1 MIFKTL
7 KNNLIENSDTAIPLW
22 LQWLDPISYAKNNSE
37 KVYQIE
43 ECDINETDLE
53 NFKKELF
60 LKLKV
65 ELVRKKN

>member
-22 LQWLDPISYAKNNSE
+22 LQWLDPITYAKNNSE

-43 ECDINETDLE
+43 ECDIHEIARR
-53 NFKKELF
+53 
-60 LKLKV
+60 KLS
-65 ELVRKKN
+65 